1 MKIESTIAANR
12 FGLGARPGDLGKI
25 EPQPQAWLLD
35 QIQGP
40 SRLSDDIRA
49 LPDSSVVL
57 REVAEL
63 RREQRSQQNN
73 SSDEAAPDIVEKY
86 GKVIRKHYIE
96 QAHARYHAAATTD
109 YPFHERLVHFWS
121 NHFAISA
128 DKQPIPAVAGLFESE
143 AIRPNV
149 SGNFSDLLL
158 AVEQHPA
165 MILYLDNQRSVGP
178 DSTLGK
184 RASRGSRA
192 GKVGLNENLARE
204 ILELHTLGVNG
215 GYTQNDVTTFAKVI
229 TGWSI
234 GGEAEN
240 GRFAEGEPGTFEFR
254 EVIHEPG
261 TQKILGKKYSQSGMD
276 QGTAVMHDLALHPS
290 TAKFLATKLAR
301 HFVADEPPTEL
312 VDKLAAT
319 YLENGGELSAM
330 YETLIAA
337 PQSWEK
343 PFAKYKTPHDF
354 VISTFRAFD
363 YAPDKAKFVIAAL
376 DLMGQTPYRPGS
388 PAGWPDTA
396 EQWGGADALY
406 KRIEWCNTVARFVG
420 SRANPVDLGDAVL
433 GPVFGAETRKAIAR
447 AESNVQGITLLL
459 AAPDFQ
465 RR

>member
-1 MKIESTIAANR
+1 MKIESAIAANR
-12 FGLGARPGDLGKI
+12 FGLGARPGDLEKI
-25 EPQPQAWLLD
+25 ERQQPQTWLLD

-40 SRLSDDIRA
+40 ARLPTDISD
-49 LPDSSVVL
+49 LPTSASVFRKVD
-57 REVAEL
+57 EV
-63 RREQRSQQNN
+63 RREDRDQ
-73 SSDEAAPDIVEKY
+73 Y
-86 GKVIRKHYIE
+86 GKTVREYYIE
-96 QAHARYHAAATTD
+96 QAHARYRAAATSD

-121 NHFAISA
+121 NHFAVSA
-128 DKQPIPAVAGLFESE
+128 DKQPMPAVAGLFEAE

-149 SGNFSDLLL
+149 SGKFVDLLL

-184 RASRGSRA
+184 RASRASSSRNI
-192 GKVGLNENLARE
+192 GLNENLARE

-215 GYTQNDVTTFAKVI
+215 GYTQQDVTTFAKVI
-229 TGWSI
+229 TGWSV
-234 GGEAEN
+234 GGAGEN

-254 EVIHEPG
+254 QVIHQPG
-261 TQKILGKKYSQSGMD
+261 KQEILGRQYSQSGMA
-276 QGTAVMHDLALHPS
+276 QGEAVLHDLALHPA
-290 TAKFLATKLAR
+290 TAKHLASKLVR
-301 HFVADEPPTEL
+301 HFVADEPPAEL
-312 VDKLAAT
+312 VDQLAAA
-319 YLENGGELSAM
+319 YLKSGGELSAM
-330 YETLIAA
+330 YTALIAA
-337 PQSWEK
+337 PQSWSSA
-343 PFAKYKTPHDF
+343 FAKYKTPHDF

-363 YAPDKAKFVIAAL
+363 YVPDEARFLIGAL

-420 SRANPVDLGDAVL
+420 SQANPVELGDAVL
-433 GPVFGAETRKAIAR
+433 GAAFQTQTRTAIGR
-447 AESNVQGITLLL
+447 AESSIQGMTLLL

>member
-1 MKIESTIAANR
+1 MKIESAIAANR
-12 FGLGARPGDLGKI
+12 FGLGARPGDLDKI

-40 SRLSDDIRA
+40 SHLSADIRA

-57 REVAEL
+57 REVGEL
-63 RREQRSQQNN
+63 RREQRARQNADT
-73 SSDEAAPDIVEKY
+73 DEPAPGFVEKY
-86 GKVIRKHYIE
+86 GKVIREHYIE
-96 QAHARYHAAATTD
+96 QTHARYRAAATTD

-128 DKQPIPAVAGLFESE
+128 DKQPIPAVAGLFEAE
-143 AIRPNV
+143 AVRPNV
-149 SGNFSDLLL
+149 SGNFVDLLL

-165 MILYLDNQRSVGP
+165 MIMYLDNQRSIGP
-178 DSTLGK
+178 GSTLGR
-184 RASRGSRA
+184 RASRGSNTRSF
-192 GKVGLNENLARE
+192 GLNENLARE

-229 TGWSI
+229 TGWSV
-234 GGEAEN
+234 GGAGEN

-276 QGTAVMHDLALHPS
+276 QGKAVMQDLALHPA
-290 TAKFLATKLAR
+290 TAKFLASKIAR
-301 HFVADEPPTEL
+301 HFVADEPPAQL

-319 YLENGGELSAM
+319 YLESGGELSAM

-337 PQSWEK
+337 PESWASA
-343 PFAKYKTPHDF
+343 FAKYKTPHDF
-354 VISTFRAFD
+354 VISTLRAFN
-363 YAPDKAKFVIAAL
+363 YAPDEAKFLITAL

-406 KRIEWCNTVARFVG
+406 KRIEWSNTVARFVG
-420 SRANPVDLGDAVL
+420 SRANPVELGDAVL
-433 GPVFGAETRKAIAR
+433 GAAFGAETRKAIAR
-447 AESNVQGITLLL
+447 AESSIQGMTLLL